1 MRFSSQGGKAYR
13 IIGYVILNLCLGT
26 GHSFLCGEET
36 VVEMRIPSTRVEGS
50 AEKEF
55 AVGEIGV
62 RSFREEDIAALGDS
76 SYDPNELLETLPNVQ
91 FSNRRFRLG
100 PDELG
105 NLQPAE
111 ISISGARPGENN
123 FVIDGVGTNN
133 LLDSLSQRGFNQ
145 VPASV
150 QSVFIDADLLAGL
163 EVYDANV
170 PAEYGDFL
178 GGVVVART
186 RDPAHEFGGRIKV
199 DYASSDFVDYLLDA
213 DRIDRG
219 TPPVKEFPQPTAFT
233 RVRVG
238 LDLDVPVREGL
249 RTLFSFNRA
258 VADVTRDALSSSYF
272 PERRT
277 RSTVRDNILAKV
289 AVDIGDRSLLS
300 LSTLWT
306 PYEDQYWRSKLNRQ
320 YGGGSTTKLRW
331 TTDWEDRELEILLSH
346 TTTDN
351 DREEEADHFIYA
363 ETPAITE
370 DPFDELTKL
379 RGGFGD
385 FHSSQRETEVSV
397 KHRWSMEVGRI
408 TTGLNFGFL
417 SAERGR
423 PETFF
428 GYRDGV
434 AVALPPGG
442 SLVEENPVEG
452 TVIAD
457 EQVLLERNDYRAFS
471 AEADIFETAAFFDLE
486 RRFVVKDWLTLRP
499 ALGLRLSYDDFLG
512 NGNPAP
518 RSSLTAEFPNGLAV
532 TVGLNRYYAKNQ
544 LLYALREQDPD
555 NFVYKRNLGFDA
567 ATNSV
572 TVSDFA
578 LVRQT
583 RSTRYSGSDLDTP
596 YSDEASLGLTAT
608 VWSLGEIRIKGLL
621 RRTKDGFARS
631 EPIVETD
638 TNEQGETLRFE
649 RYELTNRGSG
659 EYRSLSLEWAKTIG
673 NSTFTLSTTLS
684 ENEIAPGTDTLLSN
698 TDLGRETDRVFF
710 EGRLIGYNE
719 LNIERENYNTPSYIS
734 GTWIANWFEGALT
747 TSLRGRFRPAYE
759 RIVDTGELTDIA
771 GEEGSPFEVY
781 EVQALADQFVLDAV
795 VKWRISAPADTRLEL
810 RLRIDNVFNFVP
822 NVPVTR
828 FNPYQQGR
836 SFSFGASLR
845 F

>member
-1 MRFSSQGGKAYR
+1 MKVLPDDSSTYR
-13 IIGYVILNLCLGT
+13 IIGYAALSLAHGIL
-26 GHSFLCGEET
+26 SPFSSAEET
-36 VVEMRIPSTRVEGS
+36 VVEMQIPSARVQGS
-50 AEKEF
+50 EEKEF
-55 AVGEIGV
+55 VSGQIGV
-62 RSFREEDIAALGDS
+62 RGFSEDDIAAFGDS
-76 SYDPNELLETLPNVQ
+76 RYDPNELLETLPNIQ
-91 FSNRRFRLG
+91 FADDRFRLG

-133 LLDSLSQRGFNQ
+133 LLDSLSQRAFNQ
-145 VPASV
+145 VTASV

-213 DRIDRG
+213 ERIDRG
-219 TPPVKEFPQPTAFT
+219 TPPVEKFPEPTAFT

-238 LDLDVPVREGL
+238 FDLDVPVQEGI

-277 RSTVRDNILAKV
+277 RSTVRDNFLAKV
-289 AVDIGDRSLLS
+289 AVDIGDRSLLT

-306 PYEDQYWRSKLNRQ
+306 PYEDQYWRSNLNRQ

-331 TTDWEDRELEILLSH
+331 TTDWEDRELEVRLSH

-363 ETPAITE
+363 ETPAITA
-370 DPFDELTKL
+370 DPFDDLTKL

-385 FHSSQRETEVSV
+385 FESSQRETELSV
-397 KHRWSMEVGRI
+397 KHRWSMERGRI
-408 TTGLNFGFL
+408 SVGMDLGFIA
-417 SAERGR
+417 AERGR
-423 PETFF
+423 PATVF

-434 AVALPPGG
+434 AVALPPGATI
-442 SLVEENPVEG
+442 VEENPVEG
-452 TVIAD
+452 TVIAE

-471 AEADIFETAAFFDLE
+471 AEADIFETSAFIDAK
-486 RRFVVKDWLTLRP
+486 RMFVVKDWLTLRP
-499 ALGLRLSYDDFLG
+499 SLGLRLSYDDFLG

-518 RSSLTAEFPNGLAV
+518 RGSLTAELPYGLAV

-555 NFVYKRNLGFDA
+555 NFVYKRTLGFDA
-567 ATNSV
+567 ASNSF

-583 RSTRYSGSDLDTP
+583 RSTRYSGSDLNTP
-596 YSDEASLGLTAT
+596 YSDEASIGLTAT
-608 VWSLGEIRIKGLL
+608 VWEFGEIRIKGLL

-631 EPIVETD
+631 EPIVETG
-638 TNEQGETLRFE
+638 TNEEGETFSFE

-698 TDLGRETDRVFF
+698 TDLGRENERVLF
-710 EGRLIGYNE
+710 EGRLLGYNE
-719 LNIERENYNTPSYIS
+719 LNIERENFNTPSYIS
-734 GTWIANWFEGALT
+734 GTWIGDWFEGALT

-759 RIVDTGELTDIA
+759 RIVNTGELTDIP

-781 EVQALADQFVLDAV
+781 EVQSLAHQFVVDAV
-795 VKWRISAPADTRLEL
+795 VKWRISTPADTRFEL
-810 RLRIDNVFNFVP
+810 RLNIDNVFNFVP

-836 SFSFGASLR
+836 SFSFGATLR